1 MCYYTM
7 HEQVIN
13 MDDNLIKLLVYFGT
27 IIGTNEFNN
36 YLERKN
42 FAEFNQEFEN
52 VEFSS
57 DDVKIIE
64 SKMTYSKT
72 FNLLVGINII
82 VSFLNYYYRDKKMKD
97 LKLKVR
103 SKLAYIEALRKQNEE
118 IEKYRNGPRNYFVGY
133 YEDNKPIV
141 IWFTFDG
148 LMVHISPDSAAPF
161 MVLNERKKRDILLG
175 VFSDLIKGVDG
186 YMYSDNIIEVL
197 KSPIVKLMVMEY
209 LMEKDDHG
217 RTR

>member
-1 MCYYTM
+1 
-7 HEQVIN
+7 

-161 MVLNERKKRDILLG
+161 MVLNERKNEI
-175 VFSDLIKGVDG
+175 
-186 YMYSDNIIEVL
+186 YY
-197 KSPIVKLMVMEY
+197 
-209 LMEKDDHG
+209 
-217 RTR
+217 

>member
-1 MCYYTM
+1 
-7 HEQVIN
+7 

-42 FAEFNQEFEN
+42 FAEFNQECET
-52 VEFSS
+52 VELSS

-133 YEDNKPIV
+133 YEDNKPFV

>member
-1 MCYYTM
+1 MATA
-7 HEQVIN
+7 
-13 MDDNLIKLLVYFGT
+13 
-27 IIGTNEFNN
+27 IGSNEFNN

-52 VEFSS
+52 VEFSD

-82 VSFLNYYYRDKKMKD
+82 VSFLNYYYRDKKIED

>member
-1 MCYYTM
+1 
-7 HEQVIN
+7 

-161 MVLNERKKRDILLG
+161 IVLNERKKRDILLG

>member
-1 MCYYTM
+1 
-7 HEQVIN
+7 

>member
-1 MCYYTM
+1 
-7 HEQVIN
+7 
-13 MDDNLIKLLVYFGT
+13 
-27 IIGTNEFNN
+27 
-36 YLERKN
+36 
-42 FAEFNQEFEN
+42 
-52 VEFSS
+52 
-57 DDVKIIE
+57 
-64 SKMTYSKT
+64 
-72 FNLLVGINII
+72 
-82 VSFLNYYYRDKKMKD
+82 MKD

-148 LMVHISPDSAAPF
+148 LMVHISPDSVAPF

>member
-1 MCYYTM
+1 
-7 HEQVIN
+7 

-209 LMEKDDHG
+209 LMEKNDHG

>member
-1 MCYYTM
+1 
-7 HEQVIN
+7 

-103 SKLAYIEALRKQNEE
+103 SKLAYIEAVRKQNEE

>member
-1 MCYYTM
+1 M